1 MVGMIQDLRSGLRV
15 FRRAPGFATV
25 VVLTLGVGVGAA
37 AAVYSVV
44 RGVLLTPLAFEEP
57 DRLVMLW
64 GRTPDYPKAPL
75 TVGDYNVLAR
85 DVGALAEVS
94 AGWGNNTLI
103 LGDGAAE
110 QVGLGWVTPG
120 YFDMLR
126 VRPMLGRTLGP
137 DDETAVLVSHDLW
150 VRRWGADPSVVGRT
164 VQLTDGPFEIAGVLP
179 PGRNANL
186 TGSGGTLTDYEVW
199 RLQPRDWTLGDDRS
213 VGWLRATARLRDG
226 VTLEAAQAEVD
237 ATMDVVNASVTS
249 RDGGTDLR
257 VDLVPVKDDLV
268 GGASRTLWMLMFA
281 VCGVLLIAASNVAHL
296 MLARAEGRGAEVAV
310 RTALGGSRGRL
321 VRQMLVE
328 GAVLAG
334 AGGLLGFM
342 VSRVGVTALLALA
355 PPTLPRLDEITVGP
369 GVLAFA
375 LVATA
380 LACLLFAVVPAARAS
395 RSDVAQ
401 LLGERSG
408 TGGPGRQRM
417 SRALIVAEVAL
428 SLALLTSTGLLL
440 RSLSG
445 LARVDLGFETEGVVT
460 FAVETPG
467 WGSTAEEAAATMTAY
482 EQRLRS
488 VPGVRAVGFTNRV
501 PLGGGLF
508 TGTLRSSEMVAAEAE
523 AVEASVRY
531 VSPDYLEAVGGRLVA
546 GRAFRSDDDMDAVLL
561 DETAANRLWPGEDPV
576 GRRVE
581 ISAVGEDPAT
591 AEVIGVVAPMKHAGV
606 AERAEETFFVPMLA
620 RAHRQNFRYAAVR
633 VTGDPR
639 DYVDELRAAAR
650 EVDANAVLARLRTLD
665 ELYDADVASTRFA
678 ALLLSL
684 FGGIAVLLAAVG
696 LHGVMAF
703 SLRQRTREIGIRVA
717 VGAQHR
723 TILRDALRSG
733 AWLVLAGIGL
743 GIVLSLAIG
752 RSLSALLFDVSATHT
767 PTLAASAAVLLAV
780 GLLSAYLPARLVLR
794 VDPAETLRRE

>member
-15 FRRAPGFATV
+15 FRRAPGFAMV

-37 AAVYSVV
+37 AAVFSVV

-75 TVGDYNVLAR
+75 TVGDYHVLAR
-85 DVGALAEVS
+85 DVDALAQVS

-103 LGDGAAE
+103 LGESAAE

-137 DDETAVLVSHDLW
+137 ADEAAIVVSHDLW

-164 VQLTDGPFEIAGVLP
+164 VRLTDGPFEIAGVLP
-179 PGRNANL
+179 PDRNPNP
-186 TGSGGTLTDYEVW
+186 TGSDGTLTGYEIW
-199 RLQPRDWTLGDDRS
+199 RLQPRDWTEGDDRS
-213 VGWLRATARLRDG
+213 VGWLRTTARLRDG
-226 VTLEAAQAEVD
+226 VTLEAAQAQVD
-237 ATMDVVNASVTS
+237 ATMDVVNASITS

-296 MLARAEGRGAEVAV
+296 MLARAEGREAEVAV

-328 GAVLAG
+328 GALLAG
-334 AGGLLGFM
+334 VGGFLGF
-342 VSRVGVTALLALA
+342 VLSRVGVTALLALA
-355 PPTLPRLDEITVGP
+355 PPTLPRVDEITVGP
-369 GVLAFA
+369 GVLGFA
-375 LVATA
+375 LGATA

-395 RSDVAQ
+395 RSDVSR
-401 LLGERSG
+401 LLGERNR

-417 SRALIVAEVAL
+417 SRALIVVEVAL

-445 LARVDLGFETEGVVT
+445 LARVDLGFETEGIVT

-508 TGTLRSSEMVAAEAE
+508 TGTLRSSEMIAAEAE
-523 AVEASVRY
+523 SVETSVRY
-531 VSPDYLEAVGGRLVA
+531 VSPEYLETVGGRLLA
-546 GRAFRSDDDMDAVLL
+546 GRAFRSDDDMDVVLL
-561 DETAANRLWPGEDPV
+561 DETAAARLARRGPRRPHGRDLRRGRGSRAGRGDRRRRAHEAR
-576 GRRVE
+576 GRRR
-581 ISAVGEDPAT
+581 
-591 AEVIGVVAPMKHAGV
+591 AGGGNDI
-606 AERAEETFFVPMLA
+606 RPDA
-620 RAHRQNFRYAAVR
+620 RAGTPAELPVR
-633 VTGDPR
+633 GRPR
-639 DYVDELRAAAR
+639 D
-650 EVDANAVLARLRTLD
+650 
-665 ELYDADVASTRFA
+665 
-678 ALLLSL
+678 
-684 FGGIAVLLAAVG
+684 G
-696 LHGVMAF
+696 
-703 SLRQRTREIGIRVA
+703 
-717 VGAQHR
+717 
-723 TILRDALRSG
+723 
-733 AWLVLAGIGL
+733 
-743 GIVLSLAIG
+743 
-752 RSLSALLFDVSATHT
+752 
-767 PTLAASAAVLLAV
+767 
-780 GLLSAYLPARLVLR
+780 
-794 VDPAETLRRE
+794 